1 MRIAFVL
8 GFFDPV
14 LKELKSQF
22 PRELRLRSLIWIRQ
36 TKIGGPP
43 DLTDFSSQLF
53 DRLTQG
59 ATHILLI
66 VAVLSGKE
74 WIEER
79 LRSMVAEARERFSG
93 SVVEIIFEK
102 KAMASELIIPR
113 LREFECTIPQEV
125 TRELLARKLGGSKI
139 LCVREKSSTS
149 FRRALERHG
158 ISEELFEEFF
168 VEHSVQADSSKE
180 GLQKKVHSFKYVF
193 YAFYGFGHPFGGF
206 LDEFRGTL
214 FKESLAVGCAMSFKK
229 WLLEE

>member
-1 MRIAFVL
+1 MRVAFVL

-14 LKELKSQF
+14 LKELKLQF
-22 PRELRLRSLIWIRQ
+22 PRELRLRSVIWIRQ

-79 LRSMVAEARERFSG
+79 LRSMVAEAQERFPG
-93 SVVEIIFEK
+93 SAVDIIFEK
-102 KAMASELIIPR
+102 KAMASELVIPR
-113 LREFECTIPQEV
+113 LREFKCSIPQEI
-125 TRELLARKLGGSKI
+125 TRELLARKLGSSKV
-139 LCVREKSSTS
+139 LCVRKKRSTS

-168 VEHSVQADSSKE
+168 IEHSVEAGSSKE
-180 GLQKKVHSFKYVF
+180 GLQKKVQSFEYVF
-193 YAFYGFGHPFGGF
+193 YAFDGFGHPFGGF
-206 LDEFRGTL
+206 LHEFAGTL
-214 FKESLAVGCAMSFKK
+214 FKDSLAVGCVTSFRK
-229 WLLEE
+229 WLAQE